1 MKGDEHK
8 MKLKIRKHKPKI
20 VVEITD
26 IEIDSI
32 MSKAL
37 MKNAIGHWCNAIV
50 PDDKSFHPERSKYIA
65 ADRRLR
71 FMFHHNLDENESAIL
86 TKEKFIE
93 GLDIWLNEDAKEAI
107 YKYGTLSHVRID
119 CQAADK
125 IIQYALFD
133 EIRYERK

>member
-1 MKGDEHK
+1 MKGNDHNV
-8 MKLKIRKHKPKI
+8 KLKIRKSQI
-20 VVEITD
+20 VVKITD

-50 PDDKSFHPERSKYIA
+50 PIDKSFHPECSKYIA
-65 ADRRLR
+65 ADKKLR
-71 FMFHHNLDENESAIL
+71 FMFRHNLDENPSAIL

-93 GLDIWLNEDAKEAI
+93 GLDIWLNEDAEEVI
-107 YKYGTLSHVRID
+107 YKYGTLSHMRID